1 VRYLETSRVVIIDDL
16 PDEALPVIEALGRL
30 GMGCIYLK
38 GERLEELPAAPL
50 RGVRLVVLD
59 LRLGT
64 TGGAKQTTAMTAN
77 VFRRTISPDEG
88 PLIVLLWTKHDED
101 IPAFQKA
108 LFALEPKFQSTIL
121 IADLEK
127 PATITPA
134 TLRKIRRRISK
145 LADDWKPIDFLWGW
159 EQLAHEAATSTTAII
174 ANQVSSN
181 AGIQQDD
188 SDEVRKNKWLFALR
202 RLLRTLAEAA
212 GGESANEKTAGSDL
226 LEALTA
232 INDDRLE
239 MESSRSEDVDLKIIF
254 EQPSGL
260 NRNQAALL
268 NGMVMVGAPLS
279 GPQEIKPGNVYVLG
293 TKHGPF
299 TSCGIDVTELKSE
312 ILTQLTRDA
321 DFKKY
326 DDLAAKNKTDATK
339 AVPHKRAREK
349 RRRELYREC
358 KVIVAEVTPSCDFA
372 QGNRKL
378 VRLAAGIL
386 VPDSLQKLV
395 PRKESLRPFELIAL
409 SGTEGLWMPVFS
421 SRFLYTMQDPQRC
434 LRTRPAFRLRA
445 GILADLRNWYASQSA
460 RPGYLSVPGRD

>member
-1 VRYLETSRVVIIDDL
+1 VKHLETSRVVVIDDL

-50 RGVRLVVLD
+50 RGVRLVILD

-121 IADLEK
+121 IGDLEK
-127 PATITPA
+127 PATITNA
-134 TLRKIRRRISK
+134 TLRKIKRRISK
-145 LADDWKPIDFLWGW
+145 LADDWKPMDFLWAW
-159 EQLAHEAATSTTAII
+159 EQLAHEAATATTAIV
-174 ANQVSSN
+174 ANQVSGN
-181 AGIQQDD
+181 ATIQEDD
-188 SDEVRKNKWLFALR
+188 SDEARKNKWLLALR

-212 GGESANEKTAGSDL
+212 GGQDADEKTAGSNL

-239 MESSRSEDVDLKIIF
+239 MESSRSEDIDLEIIF

-260 NRNQAALL
+260 NRNQAAQL

-279 GPQEIKPGNVYVLG
+279 GPQELKPGNVYVLG

-299 TSCGIDVTELKSE
+299 KPCGIDVTAIKAE

-321 DFKKY
+321 DFKKH
-326 DDLAAKNKTDATK
+326 DDLATKNEADASK
-339 AVPHKRAREK
+339 ATSHTRAREK
-349 RRRELYREC
+349 RRRELYQEC
-358 KVIVAEVTPSCDFA
+358 KTILAEITPSCDFA

-386 VPDSLQKLV
+386 VPDSLQRLV
-395 PRKESLRPFELIAL
+395 PRKESLRSFELIVPPN
-409 SGTEGLWMPVFS
+409 TEGLWMPVFS
-421 SRFLYTMQDPQRC
+421 SRFLYTMEDPRRP
-434 LRTRPAFRLRA
+434 LTTRPAFKLRS
-445 GILADLRNWYASQSA
+445 GMLTDLRNWYASQSA